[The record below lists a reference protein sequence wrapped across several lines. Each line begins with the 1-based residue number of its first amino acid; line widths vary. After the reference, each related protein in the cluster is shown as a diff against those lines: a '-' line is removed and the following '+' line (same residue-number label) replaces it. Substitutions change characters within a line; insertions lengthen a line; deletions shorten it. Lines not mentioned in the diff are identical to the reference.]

1 MGRFSEAHL
10 SLANT
15 GTVVGKVM
23 STPSSFSALASIQG
37 VTVTVRLVAGVSVS
51 AGDTVLLVKY
61 NQSWF
66 VVGVVREAPV
76 VPPPPD
82 ALPPSPPPSNQPVPP
97 PKPTVRT
104 GKLVIAPVATAT
116 YRDGKWRT
124 DVPGGITGGDTLQG
138 VYSGYGNNTGC
149 AFYGRKP
156 RSLAGATVLLARVR
170 VRRLRA
176 GSFAA
181 RTTTLRLVTEST
193 RPAGAPSLG
202 SSTSGPSLPVGG
214 QDDAFTIPDS
224 WAQAMVD
231 GTAGGLAVHTTSGS
245 PYVRLAGR
253 ASWSPAWT
261 MIIYWQK

>member
-1 MGRFSEAHL
+1 MTAFSEAHL
-10 SLANT
+10 SLANQGST
-15 GTVVGKVM
+15 VGKIM
-23 STPSSFSALASIQG
+23 STPVSFSALASIQG
-37 VTVTVRLVAGVSVS
+37 VTVTVRIVSGVTVA
-51 AGDTVLLVKY
+51 AGDTVLLLKH

-66 VVGVVREAPV
+66 VVGVVRDVPV

-82 ALPPSPPPSNQPVPP
+82 AVPPTPPPANRPPPP

-104 GKLVIAPVATAT
+104 GRLIVAPVQTAT

-124 DVPGGITGGDTLQG
+124 DVPGGTSGGDTLQG

-149 AFYGRKP
+149 AFYGTKP
-156 RSLAGATVLLARVR
+156 RSLAGATVTKATIR

-176 GSFAA
+176 GAFAA
-181 RTTTLRLVTEST
+181 RTTTLRLVTQAT

-202 SSTSGPSLPVGG
+202 SSTTGPSLAVDRQNDGF
-214 QDDAFTIPDS
+214 AVPDS

-231 GTAGGLAVHTTSGS
+231 GTAGGLAIFTASGS

-261 MIIYWQK
+261 MIINWQK